1 VWRKERVR
9 RTSTTVE
16 AVGEDLTTLD
26 EAVVG
31 EDSMAVNE
39 AVDDRGGV
47 EVDAVGEAWRRM
59 QSVVGE
65 VWRRTR

>member
-16 AVGEDLTTLD
+16 AVGKDLTTLD

-39 AVDDRGGV
+39 AVYDRGGV